1 MPATSARAAAYRFS
15 ELPALHESQRT
26 VAPHHPAQTPSPLP
40 PLDAMTLH
48 SDDLPDFTLLFSDAE
63 AHTNEAIAARSE
75 DPRRRR
81 RRLEE
86 WGRLD
91 GFAVRYV
98 PGNCRSGFAVPIV
111 VDSSVARFT
120 RGAGALQAL
129 ADDLA
134 YADLPNAQRLFPRNI
149 ADNTECVHLL
159 FEEDGVRFTLYRVDF
174 RVQNIVGSVGVVW
187 RWPHGGPI
195 QALKLAERQVSRIRT
210 ALRFESAVAARS
222 GSGRVERK
230 ERQLSVIGEA

>member
-1 MPATSARAAAYRFS
+1 MPATSARRAAFRFAD
-15 ELPALHESQRT
+15 LPAT
-26 VAPHHPAQTPSPLP
+26 PDPHPSARYATPLP

-48 SDDLPDFTLLFSDAE
+48 PDDLPDFKLLFADAE
-63 AHTNEAIAARSE
+63 GHTNEAIAARSE
-75 DPRRRR
+75 DPLRRR

-86 WGRLD
+86 WGRID
-91 GFAVRYV
+91 GFAVRYL
-98 PGNCRSGFAVPIV
+98 PDGRRNGFAVPIV

-129 ADDLA
+129 TDDLA
-134 YADLPNAQRLFPRNI
+134 YADLPNARRLFPRNI

-159 FEEDGVRFTLYRVDF
+159 FEEDGVRFALYRVDF

-222 GSGRVERK
+222 GSLPVERK

>member
-1 MPATSARAAAYRFS
+1 
-15 ELPALHESQRT
+15 
-26 VAPHHPAQTPSPLP
+26 
-40 PLDAMTLH
+40 MTLH
-48 SDDLPDFTLLFSDAE
+48 PDDLPDFTLLFSDVE

-75 DPRRRR
+75 DPRRRH

-86 WGRLD
+86 WGRVD

-98 PGNCRSGFAVPIV
+98 PGSCRGGFAVPIV

-129 ADDLA
+129 TDDLA

-174 RVQNIVGSVGVVW
+174 RVQNMVGSVGVVW

-222 GSGRVERK
+222 SSGRVERK

>member
-1 MPATSARAAAYRFS
+1 MQATSVRPAASWMPRPARPQAAVQPSHA
-15 ELPALHESQRT
+15 ALS
-26 VAPHHPAQTPSPLP
+26 LP

-48 SDDLPDFTLLFSDAE
+48 PDDLPEFKLLFADTAE
-63 AHTNEAIAARSE
+63 HTNEAIAARCE
-75 DPRRRR
+75 DPLRRRR
-81 RRLEE
+81 RFEE
-86 WGRLD
+86 WGRVD

-98 PGNCRSGFAVPIV
+98 PGSCRSGFAVPIV
-111 VDSSVARFT
+111 VDSSVARFR
-120 RGAGALQAL
+120 RGSGALQAL
-129 ADDLA
+129 TDDFA
-134 YADLPNAQRLFPRNI
+134 YADLPGAQRLFPRNI

-159 FEEDGVRFTLYRVDF
+159 FDEDGVRFTLYRVDF
-174 RVQNIVGSVGVVW
+174 RVQNMLGSVGVVW

-222 GSGRVERK
+222 VERVVERK